1 MFGEPPALF
10 RTSKPPTSAAPGAL
24 PITNVSR
31 RGFVGG
37 ASALVIGVTL
47 AACSREEEQPTPPTN
62 EVPEVETDAAAEAP
76 EYPDVA
82 PALFIAIEPDN
93 SVKITCAR
101 AEMGQ
106 QTWTAMTQI
115 VADELEADWDS
126 IEIVQAI
133 GHPKYGDQNT
143 DGSTSVRNHFTRL
156 RQTGAAMRQ
165 MLEQAAADEWG
176 VDVSECKG
184 EQNEVVHAASG
195 QRATYG
201 SLAEAAGKLPVPAK
215 EDIRLKDRSEWRYI
229 GTDTPSVTVPKIVRG
244 EGTFGIDVQLPDMVH
259 AVVAHPPQVF
269 GKPGEIND
277 AETLKTPGVIR
288 TIRLPDPQE
297 PIAFQPLGGVAVI
310 ASDTWAAIQGR
321 YALDVEWLDGPN
333 KDYNSAS
340 FAEELTATAQKPGA
354 VKLNRGDVDAA
365 LENAEQRVVADYYAA
380 HLSQSPMEPPSATAR
395 WDGDTVECW
404 ACTQN
409 PQAARSTVAAVCGVP
424 EDSVTVHTTWLGGGF
439 GRKSK
444 PDFVAEA
451 ALLAREMGKPVKV
464 TWTREDDLMHGYFHS
479 VSAQRLEGGLDA
491 DGNCVAFLHRT
502 VFPTIGSTF
511 APGAD
516 EPSAGE
522 LGLGASDN
530 PFDVPNLRLEAGKAA
545 AHIRIGWLRSVANVY
560 HAFAVQSFAAE
571 LAAAA
576 GRDQKDYLLE
586 LFGSPRLVNP
596 NDEGAEY
603 ANYGA
608 SLDDYP
614 IDTERLAGVTRLAAE
629 MAGWGRDMPEGH
641 GLGIATHRS
650 FLTYVSTVVEVAV
663 DQDGA
668 LTIPG
673 VWSAMDAG
681 TVVNTRHAAAQ
692 MEGGTIYGLSN
703 ALYGQITADGGVVQ
717 QTNFPAWRLMRMQ
730 EAPRAFETQVLNSD
744 APPGGIGEPPTP
756 PAAPALANAIYNA
769 TGVRMRRMPFLGDE
783 YTLNLSD
790 NQDA

>member
-1 MFGEPPALF
+1 MFGEPPAFLRDQ
-10 RTSKPPTSAAPGAL
+10 RTPPSAPTDDLA
-24 PITNVSR
+24 ITNVSR

-37 ASALVIGVTL
+37 ASALVIGVSL
-47 AACSREEEQPTPPTN
+47 AACSREEPVSPPTN
-62 EVPEVETDAAAEAP
+62 EVPEVEDETAQAGPP
-76 EYPDVA
+76 EYPDVV
-82 PALFIAIEPDN
+82 PALFIAITPDN
-93 SVKITCAR
+93 LVKITCAR
-101 AEMGQ
+101 SEMGQ
-106 QTWTAMTQI
+106 QTWTSMTQI

-126 IEIVQAI
+126 IEVVQAI
-133 GHPKYGDQNT
+133 GHPRYGDQNT
-143 DGSTSVRNHFTRL
+143 DGSTSVRNQMQRL

-165 MLEQAAADEWG
+165 MLEQAAADAWG
-176 VDVSECKG
+176 VDVSECRG
-184 EQNEVVHAASG
+184 EQNEVIHAASG

-259 AVVAHPPQVF
+259 AVVAHPPQLF
-269 GKPGEIND
+269 GKPGQIND
-277 AETLKTPGVIR
+277 SDTLKTPGVIR
-288 TIRLPDPQE
+288 TIRLPDPQA
-297 PIAFQPLGGVAVI
+297 PAAFQPLGGVAVI

-321 YALDVEWLDGPN
+321 NALDVEWLDGPN
-333 KDYNSAS
+333 KDYKSER
-340 FAEELTATAQKPGA
+340 FADEMAETARQPGA
-354 VKLNRGDVDAA
+354 VGRNRGDVDAA
-365 LENAEQRVVADYYAA
+365 LENADQRVVAEYYAA
-380 HLSQSPMEPPSATAR
+380 HLSQSPMEPPSATAH

-424 EDSVTVHTTWLGGGF
+424 EDNVTVHTTWLGGGF

-444 PDFVAEA
+444 PDYVAEA

-491 DGNCVAFLHRT
+491 DGKCVAFLHRT

-516 EPSAGE
+516 EPSSGE

-530 PFDVPNLRLEAGKAA
+530 PFDVGNIRLEGGKAA
-545 AHIRIGWLRSVANVY
+545 AHIRIGWLRSVSNVY

-586 LFGSPRLVNP
+586 LFGPPQHVNP
-596 NDEGAEY
+596 NAEGAEY

-608 SLDDYP
+608 SLEDYP
-614 IDTERLAGVTRLAAE
+614 IDTARLANVTRKAAE
-629 MAGWGRDMPEGH
+629 MAGWGRDLPAGR

-663 DQDGA
+663 DSDGA

-681 TVVNTRHAAAQ
+681 TVVNTRHATAQ
-692 MEGGTIYGLSN
+692 LEGGTLYGLSN

-717 QTNFPAWRLMRMQ
+717 QTNFPAWRLMRIN
-730 EAPRAFETQVLNSD
+730 EAPRNFETHLVDSAAL
-744 APPGGIGEPPTP
+744 PGGIGEPPTP
-756 PAAPALANAIYNA
+756 PAAPALANAIFNA
-769 TGVRMRRMPFLGDE
+769 TGVRMRRMPFLGDD

>member
-1 MFGEPPALF
+1 MFGEPPAFLRDQ
-10 RTSKPPTSAAPGAL
+10 RTPPSAPTDDLA
-24 PITNVSR
+24 ITNVSR

-37 ASALVIGVTL
+37 ASALVIGVSL
-47 AACSREEEQPTPPTN
+47 AACSREEPVSPPTN
-62 EVPEVETDAAAEAP
+62 EVPEVEDETAQAGPP
-76 EYPDVA
+76 EYPDVV
-82 PALFIAIEPDN
+82 PALFIAITPDN
-93 SVKITCAR
+93 LVKITCAR
-101 AEMGQ
+101 SEMGQ
-106 QTWTAMTQI
+106 QTWTSMTQI

-126 IEIVQAI
+126 IEVVQAI
-133 GHPKYGDQNT
+133 GHPRYGDQNT
-143 DGSTSVRNHFTRL
+143 DGSTSVRNQMQRL

-165 MLEQAAADEWG
+165 MLEQAAADAWG
-176 VDVSECKG
+176 VDVSECRG
-184 EQNEVVHAASG
+184 EQNEVIHAASG

-259 AVVAHPPQVF
+259 AVVAHPPQLF
-269 GKPGEIND
+269 GKPGQIND
-277 AETLKTPGVIR
+277 SDTLNTPGVIR
-288 TIRLPDPQE
+288 TIRLPDPQA
-297 PIAFQPLGGVAVI
+297 PAAFQPLGGVAVI

-321 YALDVEWLDGPN
+321 NALDVEWLDGPN
-333 KDYNSAS
+333 KDYNSER
-340 FAEELTATAQKPGA
+340 FADEMAETARQPGA
-354 VKLNRGDVDAA
+354 VGRNRGDVDAA
-365 LENAEQRVVADYYAA
+365 LENADQRVVAEYYAA
-380 HLSQSPMEPPSATAR
+380 HLSQSPMEPPSATAH

-424 EDSVTVHTTWLGGGF
+424 EDNVTVHTTWLGGGF

-444 PDFVAEA
+444 PDYVAEA

-491 DGNCVAFLHRT
+491 EGKCVAFLHRT
-502 VFPTIGSTF
+502 VFPTISSIF
-511 APGAD
+511 VPGAED
-516 EPSAGE
+516 PSSGE

-530 PFDVPNLRLEAGKAA
+530 PFDVGNIRLEGGKAA
-545 AHIRIGWLRSVANVY
+545 AHIRIGWLRSVSNVY

-586 LFGSPRLVNP
+586 LFGPPQHVNP
-596 NDEGAEY
+596 NAEGAEY

-608 SLDDYP
+608 SLEDYP
-614 IDTERLAGVTRLAAE
+614 IDTARLASVTRKAAE
-629 MAGWGRDMPEGH
+629 MAGWGRDLPEGR

-663 DQDGA
+663 DSDGV

-681 TVVNTRHAAAQ
+681 TVVNTRHATAQ
-692 MEGGTIYGLSN
+692 LEGGTLYGLSN

-717 QTNFPAWRLMRMQ
+717 QTNFPAWRLMRIN
-730 EAPRAFETQVLNSD
+730 EAPRNFETHLVDSD
-744 APPGGIGEPPTP
+744 ALPGGIGEPPTP
-756 PAAPALANAIYNA
+756 PAAPALANAIFNA
-769 TGVRMRRMPFLGDE
+769 TEVRMRRMPFLGDD

>member
-1 MFGEPPALF
+1 MFGEPPAFL
-10 RTSKPPTSAAPGAL
+10 RDQRPPPSAPTDDLA
-24 PITNVSR
+24 ITNVSR

-37 ASALVIGVTL
+37 ASALVIGVSL
-47 AACSREEEQPTPPTN
+47 AACSREEPVSPPTN
-62 EVPEVETDAAAEAP
+62 EVPEVEDETAQAGPP
-76 EYPDVA
+76 EYPDVV
-82 PALFIAIEPDN
+82 PALFIAITPDN
-93 SVKITCAR
+93 LVKITCAR
-101 AEMGQ
+101 SEMGQ
-106 QTWTAMTQI
+106 QTWTSMTQI

-126 IEIVQAI
+126 IEVVQAI
-133 GHPKYGDQNT
+133 GHPRYGDQNT
-143 DGSTSVRNHFTRL
+143 DGSTSVRNQMQRL

-176 VDVSECKG
+176 VDVSECRG
-184 EQNEVVHAASG
+184 EQNEVIHAASG

-259 AVVAHPPQVF
+259 AVVAHPPQLF
-269 GKPGEIND
+269 GKPGQIND
-277 AETLKTPGVIR
+277 SDTLKTPGVIR
-288 TIRLPDPQE
+288 TIRLPDPQA
-297 PIAFQPLGGVAVI
+297 PAAFQPLGGVAVI

-321 YALDVEWLDGPN
+321 NALDVEWLDGPN
-333 KDYNSAS
+333 KDYNSER
-340 FAEELTATAQKPGA
+340 FADEMAETARQPGA
-354 VKLNRGDVDAA
+354 VGRNRGDVDAA
-365 LENAEQRVVADYYAA
+365 LENADQRVVAEYYAA
-380 HLSQSPMEPPSATAR
+380 HLSQSPMEPPSATAH

-424 EDSVTVHTTWLGGGF
+424 EDNVTVHTTWLGGGF

-444 PDFVAEA
+444 PDYVAEA

-491 DGNCVAFLHRT
+491 EGKCVAFLHRT
-502 VFPTIGSTF
+502 VFPTISSIF
-511 APGAD
+511 VPGAED
-516 EPSAGE
+516 PSSGE

-530 PFDVPNLRLEAGKAA
+530 PFDVGNIRLEGGKAA
-545 AHIRIGWLRSVANVY
+545 AHIRIGWLRSVSNVY

-586 LFGSPRLVNP
+586 LFGPPQHVNP
-596 NDEGAEY
+596 NAEGAEY

-608 SLDDYP
+608 SLEDYP
-614 IDTERLAGVTRLAAE
+614 IDTARLANVTRKAAE
-629 MAGWGRDMPEGH
+629 MAGWGRALPEGH

-663 DQDGA
+663 DADGA
-668 LTIPG
+668 LTIPA

-681 TVVNTRHAAAQ
+681 TVVNTRHATAQ
-692 MEGGTIYGLSN
+692 LEGGTLYGLSN

-717 QTNFPAWRLMRMQ
+717 QTNFPAWRLMRIN
-730 EAPRAFETQVLNSD
+730 EAPRNFETHLVDSD
-744 APPGGIGEPPTP
+744 ALPGGIGEPPTP
-756 PAAPALANAIYNA
+756 PAAPALANAIFNA
-769 TGVRMRRMPFLGDE
+769 TGVRMRRMPFLGDD

>member
-1 MFGEPPALF
+1 MFGELPALF
-10 RTSKPPTSAAPGAL
+10 QSKPNSVSRKKDAF
-24 PITNVSR
+24 PIVNVSR

-37 ASALVIGVTL
+37 ASAFAIGVTL
-47 AACSREEEQPTPPTN
+47 AACSRETE
-62 EVPEVETDAAAEAP
+62 PESEIAEAVEGKP
-76 EYPDVA
+76 DEAAPESEEYPDVA
-82 PALFIAIEPDN
+82 PALFIAIAPDN
-93 SVKITCAR
+93 TVKITCAR

-106 QTWTAMTQI
+106 QTWTAMAQI
-115 VADELEADWDS
+115 VADELEADWDR
-126 IEIVQAI
+126 IEIVQAV

-165 MLEQAAADEWG
+165 MLEQAAAEEWG
-176 VDVSECKG
+176 VDVGDCAG
-184 EQNEVVHAASG
+184 EQNEVVHG
-195 QRATYG
+195 PTGRRATYA

-244 EGTFGIDVQLPDMVH
+244 EGTFGIDVRLPDMVY
-259 AVVAHPPQVF
+259 AVVAHPPQLL

-277 AETLKTPGVIR
+277 AEALEIPGVIR

-297 PIAFQPLGGVAVI
+297 PVAFQPLGGVAVI

-321 YALDVEWLDGPN
+321 NALDVEWLDGPN
-333 KDYNSAS
+333 KDYNSDA
-340 FAEELTATAQKPGA
+340 FETTLKETARQAGA
-354 VKLNRGDVDAA
+354 VKRNRGDVDAA
-365 LENAEQRVVADYYAA
+365 LADADQTVVAEYYAA

-395 WDGDTVECW
+395 WDGDAVECW

-424 EDSVTVHTTWLGGGF
+424 EDNVTVHTTWLGGGF

-451 ALLAREMGKPVKV
+451 ALLSREMGQPVKV

-511 APGAD
+511 SAGAN

-530 PFDVPNLRLEAGKAA
+530 PFAVPNLRLEAGKAP

-576 GRDQKDYLLE
+576 GRDQKDFLLD
-586 LFGSPRLVNP
+586 LFGPPALIDP
-596 NDEGAEY
+596 NEEGAEY
-603 ANYGA
+603 SNYGA
-608 SLDDYP
+608 SLEDYP
-614 IDTERLAGVTRLAAE
+614 IDTERLVNVTRLAAE
-629 MAGWGRDMPEGH
+629 KAGWGRDLPEGH

-663 DQDGA
+663 DGDGA

-703 ALYGQITADGGVVQ
+703 ALYGQITAEGGVVQ
-717 QTNFPAWRLMRMQ
+717 QTNFPAWRVMRME
-730 EAPRAFETQVLNSD
+730 EAPRAFETQIIDSD

-756 PAAPALANAIYNA
+756 PAAPALANAIFNA
-769 TGVRMRRMPFLGDE
+769 TGLRLRRMPFLGDDF
-783 YTLNLSD
+783 TLNLTD
-790 NQDA
+790 ERDA